1 MRMKSEKKVN
11 LVSDM
16 VASLEFSFSEKVLLI
31 SRFLQ
36 QEPNR
41 DDVLSFV
48 KITVKEQGMSFDE
61 VFPQEAQLLRE
72 IRAYLASQK
81 ELSTQL
87 LDRTALSDPAKK
99 EEDKPRTKR
108 PYHRKNKGE
117 NKDEKNVKQKR
128 PYHRRNVAPQ
138 VSGSEG
144 GAAAKSDVQ
153 KAEEAFDADVKNG
166 EDASSSSPKGRP
178 PEKEDKILP
187 LDLLYPFNVRSRKII
202 EGKKI
207 LGVVVPYVRGGG
219 TFALS
224 LDEVAEMLPLK
235 EALVCARKYPRI
247 NGALWEV
254 LSGFQLQSC
263 EACKKSLNE
272 VLKAVGGDLFKD
284 DYLTNPPEGGWL
296 SKQYKVRFAIDV
308 R

>member
-1 MRMKSEKKVN
+1 MKSEKKVN

-16 VASLEFSFSEKVLLI
+16 VASLEFSFYEKVLLMFQ
-31 SRFLQ
+31 FLR

-48 KITVKEQGMSFDE
+48 KITVEEQGMSFDE

-87 LDRTALSDPAKK
+87 LDKTALSDPVKK
-99 EEDKPRTKR
+99 EEEKPRTKR

-117 NKDEKNVKQKR
+117 NKAEKPVKQKR

-138 VSGSEG
+138 VSVSGCG
-144 GAAAKSDVQ
+144 DAAKSDVQ
-153 KAEEAFDADVKNG
+153 KAKEAFEADVKND
-166 EDASSSSPKGRP
+166 EDASSPSPKGRP

-235 EALVCARKYPRI
+235 EALVYARKYPRI

-254 LSGFQLQSC
+254 LSSLQVQSC

-272 VLKAVGGDLFKD
+272 VLRAVGGNVFNG
-284 DYLTNPPEGGWL
+284 DYLINPPEYGGTDR
-296 SKQYKVRFAIDV
+296 QYKVRFAIDV